1 MTAGGT
7 LLKLHFDVKY
17 YLTKNIYYDI
27 LKSQEVN
34 MNVSYYCI

>member
-1 MTAGGT
+1 MTAGDV

-17 YLTKNIYYDI
+17 YLTKSIYYDI

-34 MNVSYYCI
+34 MNV

>member
-1 MTAGGT
+1 MF
-7 LLKLHFDVKY
+7 LVKY

-34 MNVSYYCI
+34 MNVLYYYI